1 VIYNNVENT
10 YLHEISETLDK
21 LSIPKSFFRN
31 SIDESTI
38 TYVKLNNNLFRF
50 MKQNIDMFEFI
61 KYKSL
66 YEI

>member
-1 VIYNNVENT
+1 MP
-10 YLHEISETLDK
+10 STLK
-21 LSIPKSFFRN
+21 LPILIKFYRN
-31 SIDESTI
+31 SIDGSTI